1 MLKNLMKNPT
11 NPFNSWFIHM
21 FKADP
26 TKALAITG
34 FTLNDNNVKK
44 IGKLLIAYASQ
55 NYFLKPKKTFTGAQ
69 TFLKIVKA
77 IDPN

>member
-1 MLKNLMKNPT
+1 MKNQLIHLTVGLP
-11 NPFNSWFIHM
+11 HM

-26 TKALAITG
+26 TKALAIPG

-55 NYFLKPKKTFTGAQ
+55 NYF
-69 TFLKIVKA
+69 
-77 IDPN
+77 